1 MPRSVIGGAG
11 SILRVPSKRS
21 PRSSVVISAGGD
33 SFDADAQA
41 FFTAAGITDATQ
53 KTAVNDL
60 VVAMKADGIWSKMR
74 AIYPFVGGSSST
86 HAVNLKSPGTFDITW
101 SGTVTHDANGITGN
115 GSDGQGDTGV
125 TDTDLTAAD
134 HGLSV
139 YCRTNIPS
147 GGQIGNQNTTGGF
160 SGFFASLGSLTYG
173 YLADLNNVTVS
184 DGGDTLGLYTIS
196 RSSTTEVN
204 FFKDGAALGTN
215 PKASTGGTALG
226 TTTIRVLMTNGQFTN
241 ANIALAAIHAG
252 LTSGEAADFNTSV
265 ANFQTALGRN
275 V

>member
-1 MPRSVIGGAG
+1 MALGHQQLMMSFGGAA
-11 SILRVPSKRS
+11 L
-21 PRSSVVISAGGD
+21 
-33 SFDADAQA
+33 DADAQA
-41 FFTAAGITDATQ
+41 FLTAAGITDPTEQNAI
-53 KTAVNDL
+53 NDL
-60 VVAMKADGIWSKMR
+60 VITMKADGIWATMI
-74 AIYPFVGGSSST
+74 AVYPFVGGSASS
-86 HAVNLKSPGTFDITW
+86 HAVNLVAPGTFDIAW

-115 GSDGQGDTGV
+115 ASDGQGDTGID
-125 TDTDLTAAD
+125 DTDLTAAD

-215 PKASTGGTALG
+215 PKVSTGGTALG
-226 TTTIRVLMTNGQFTN
+226 STTIRVLMANGQFSN
-241 ANIALAAIHAG
+241 ANLAFAAVHSG
-252 LTSGEAADFNTSV
+252 LTSGEAADLYTAV
-265 ANFQTALGRN
+265 QAFQTTLGRD